1 MEAYRAT
8 RKLEAVDYACWNSSA
23 QSSLPSGLTYSM
35 PLMLED
41 GTLYGV
47 LGVELLD
54 DYVGDSLPYDELGFG
69 TAGRRMRACAV

>member
-1 MEAYRAT
+1 
-8 RKLEAVDYACWNSSA
+8 
-23 QSSLPSGLTYSM
+23 M

-69 TAGRRMRACAV
+69 TDGGERRQLCL